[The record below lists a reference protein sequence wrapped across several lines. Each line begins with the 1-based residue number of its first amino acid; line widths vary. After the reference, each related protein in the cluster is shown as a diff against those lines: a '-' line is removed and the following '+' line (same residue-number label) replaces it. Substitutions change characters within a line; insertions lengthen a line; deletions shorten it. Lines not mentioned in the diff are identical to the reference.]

1 MSNKKHYIITSIT
14 LGAIA
19 AVAAGVVGLTNLA
32 TRDRIKENELKRIQK
47 GIAEIFGD
55 NAEILEEFTIS
66 DSQHKYLVYGYKI
79 KNSEDTS
86 DKYAIRTSG
95 YNMYGKV
102 SLLVGVEENS
112 DAFVFKRLTIVVNE
126 QTYASTL
133 EDEYI
138 DVINS
143 DTTKIDDVSCGA
155 TYGAKLVR
163 DMINETVDYANVVLT
178 KDGE

>member
-19 AVAAGVVGLTNLA
+19 AVAAGVIGLTNLV
-32 TRDRIKENELKRIQK
+32 TEKRIKDNELKRIQN
-47 GIAEIFGD
+47 GIAEIFGE

-66 DSQHKYLVYGYKI
+66 DNQHQYLVYGYKI
-79 KNSEDTS
+79 KNSEEAG

-102 SLLVGVEENS
+102 SLLVGVEEGS
-112 DAFVFKRLTIVVNE
+112 DSFAFKRLTIVVNE

-138 DVINS
+138 DPLNNGG
-143 DTTKIDDVSCGA
+143 DIDDVECGA

-163 DMINETVDYANVVLT
+163 DMVNETIDYANTVLS
-178 KDGE
+178 KDGD